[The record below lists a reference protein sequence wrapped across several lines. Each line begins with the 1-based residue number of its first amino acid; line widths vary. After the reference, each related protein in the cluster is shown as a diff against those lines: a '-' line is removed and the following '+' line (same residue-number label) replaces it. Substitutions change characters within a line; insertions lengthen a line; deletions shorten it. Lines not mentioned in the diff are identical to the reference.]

1 MGRHIGGAT
10 EIGPPPFDGG
20 VARSGD
26 GALAWMDARAPSY
39 GPMLRRFQ
47 RLFGKAAWPLVLLA
61 PNNFLVV
68 ADLVLLPAVDLRV
81 ERLAL
86 NLIAVA
92 ILLYGFI
99 WELD

>member
-1 MGRHIGGAT
+1 MT
-10 EIGPPPFDGG
+10 ELRNVEADLSRFRARVL
-20 VARSGD
+20 VAS
-26 GALAWMDARAPSY
+26 LAV
-39 GPMLRRFQ
+39 LICF
-47 RLFGKAAWPLVLLA
+47 VLLA
-61 PNNFLVV
+61 LNNFLVV